1 MSLQV
6 QFSQRAKRDVREI
19 QSWIKGRSSQGAAN
33 WLASLERAVIQ
44 LTEFAVSSPAAPEAD
59 EIGVDLKQRMFK
71 TRRGNSFRLLFI
83 VRGDTVHIL
92 AVRGAGQNLVSD
104 DNIEIPE

>member
-1 MSLQV
+1 MSARFNRGSKVGLRRGPQIGSHLLSELS
-6 QFSQRAKRDVREI
+6 F
-19 QSWIKGRSSQGAAN
+19 N
-33 WLASLERAVIQ
+33 LLN
-44 LTEFAVSSPAAPEAD
+44 LPFPALLPPEAD
-59 EIGVDLKQRMFK
+59 EIGVDLKQRIFK